1 MAFRVAVWRNALRR
15 KSSLSRKTTDI
26 SSIILPPEVL
36 MEEETLPHYKAEQYY
51 PVKIGDVYGAR
62 YEVAGKIGYGAY
74 STSWLCRDLPCVPLE
89 RPSVASSCD
98 DQWQVGRIS
107 LRKKHSEDKSTWR

>member
-1 MAFRVAVWRNALRR
+1 MAFRLSAWRNALRR

-26 SSIILPPEVL
+26 SPIFLPLETL

-51 PVKIGDVYGAR
+51 PVKIGDVYRAR

-74 STSWLCRDLPCVPLE
+74 STSWLCRDLQCVPSE
-89 RPSVASSCD
+89 RRILTSS
-98 DQWQVGRIS
+98 
-107 LRKKHSEDKSTWR
+107 L